1 MKIRAEGAF
10 RVAVAVTYVVA
21 AYFAFSAYSA
31 YFAHNDTS
39 EGVFGLTY
47 RI

>member
-47 RI
+47 KI